1 MTQFL
6 ILIPA
11 LLVIIALALAPQLR
25 EHPACQ
31 PETDDGR
38 KDRAKHCDASATD
51 PSKSDGHRDC
61 HLD

>member
-1 MTQFL
+1 VTQFL

-11 LLVIIALALAPQLR
+11 LLVLIVLALAPQFR

-38 KDRAKHCDASATD
+38 KDRAKHPAATD
-51 PSKSDGHRDC
+51 PSEHTGRQE
-61 HLD
+61 

>member
-11 LLVIIALALAPQLR
+11 LLVLIVLALAPQFR

-38 KDRAKHCDASATD
+38 KDRAKHPAATD
-51 PSKSDGHRDC
+51 PSEHTGRQE
-61 HLD
+61 

>member
-1 MTQFL
+1 VTQFL

-38 KDRAKHCDASATD
+38 KDRAKHPAATD